1 MQFNLSFEF
10 IYIDIG
16 TRYHI
21 PNMKTCLVYHWN
33 QNRKKP
39 EHKCSSLQQR
49 YLFIGLFDFKTLL
62 VCVKYSAY
70 LRTAIPAYCFN
81 TVGSIF
87 GVLFCLLIK
96 HLILGCK
103 TLTTYEKVSM
113 SRWMKF
119 EYISLYRQRRNI
131 SFLKTAHWYLQN
143 FLDNYLLIR
152 PENIKTWKFLKI

>member
-1 MQFNLSFEF
+1 MQNFTRYSDASVNKFLIGVSMQFNLSFEF

-49 YLFIGLFDFKTLL
+49 YLFIGLFDFKTLFN
-62 VCVKYSAY
+62 CVKYSTC

-81 TVGSIF
+81 TVGSMF
-87 GVLFCLLIK
+87 GVLFRLLIK

-103 TLTTYEKVSM
+103 TLTKYEKVSM
-113 SRWMKF
+113 SRWSLSTF
-119 EYISLYRQRRNI
+119 PYIDKEET
-131 SFLKTAHWYLQN
+131 FLS
-143 FLDNYLLIR
+143 
-152 PENIKTWKFLKI
+152 WKLHIGMFRTF